1 MLDPKIIR
9 DKPELIKQMLKDR
22 AVEFDF
28 EKMLELNKTRKEMM
42 MQSDELKQKR
52 NQMSVKIGSEKKAGN
67 DASELLREMGEISKK
82 LDDLESLR
90 KTVDENYHNLSF
102 SIPNLVH
109 DSVPK
114 GADESFN
121 KQVRTWGEI
130 PKFDFEVKDH
140 IDLGLELDIVDIER
154 ASKTAG
160 ARFYYLK
167 DGLVKLGQALTAFAL
182 DFVSNKNY
190 NLIQPPYMI
199 NRQSMEGAVIA
210 DDFEDVIYKVQD
222 EDLFLIGTSEHA
234 IASMYYDE
242 ILEGSKIPLR
252 YASISPCFRR
262 EAGAHGKDQKGIFRV
277 HQFEKIEQFIF
288 CRPEESWEEHEKMI
302 KNTEEFYQQ
311 LEIPYRLM
319 LLSSGDMGK
328 VSAKTYDIEAWMAG
342 QNAYREIVS
351 CSNCIDYQSRRLK
364 IRFREKSN
372 EDTKYIHTL
381 NSTLVAIERTMVAIL
396 ENNQTKDG
404 HVEVPKVLQK
414 YFGAVSYTHL
424 TLPTILLV

>member
-28 EKMLELNKTRKEMM
+28 EKMLELNNTRKEMM

-167 DGLVKLGQALTAFAL
+167 DGLVKLGQSLTAFAL
-182 DFVSNKNY
+182 DFVSSKNY

-404 HVEVPKVLQK
+404 HVEIPKVLQK
-414 YFGAVSYTHL
+414 YFGDNM
-424 TLPTILLV
+424 I

>member
-1 MLDPKIIR
+1 MLDPKINR
-9 DKPELIKQMLKDR
+9 DKPELIKEMLKDR
-22 AVEFDF
+22 AIDFDL
-28 EKMLELNKTRKEMM
+28 EKMLELNKVRKEMM
-42 MQSDELKQKR
+42 HQSDELKQKR
-52 NQMSVKIGSEKKAGN
+52 NQMSTKIATEKKAGN
-67 DASELLREMGEISKK
+67 DASELLQQMSQISTE
-82 LDDLESLR
+82 LDDMENQR
-90 KTVDENYHNLSF
+90 KTIEVDYQKLSF
-102 SIPNLVH
+102 SIPNMIH
-109 DSVPK
+109 DSVPR
-114 GADESFN
+114 GVDGTFN
-121 KQVRTWGEI
+121 KQVRTWGDI

-140 IDLGLELDIVDIER
+140 IDLGLGLDIMDLER

-167 DGLVKLGQALTAFAL
+167 GGLVKLGQALTAFAL
-182 DFVSNKNY
+182 DFISKKNY
-190 NLIQPPYMI
+190 DLIQPPYMI

-210 DDFEDVIYKVQD
+210 DDFEEVIYKVQD

-234 IASMYYDE
+234 IASMHYDE

-252 YASISPCFRR
+252 YASISPCFRK

-277 HQFEKIEQFIF
+277 HQFEKVEQFVF
-288 CRPEESWEEHEKMI
+288 CRPEESWDEHEKMI
-302 KNTEEFYQQ
+302 QITEEFYQK
-311 LEIPYRLM
+311 LEIPYKLM

-328 VSAKTYDIEAWMAG
+328 VSAKTYDLEAWMAG

-351 CSNCIDYQSRRLK
+351 CSNCLDYQSRRLK

-404 HVEVPKVLQK
+404 LVHVPEVLQK
-414 YFGAVSYTHL
+414 YFGDETKL
-424 TLPTILLV
+424 MKLGK

>member
-9 DKPELIKQMLKDR
+9 DEPDRIMQMLKDR

-28 EKMLELNKTRKEMM
+28 EKMLDLNKSRKEMM
-42 MQSDELKQKR
+42 IQSDELKQKR

-67 DASELLREMGEISKK
+67 DASELLKEMGEISKK
-82 LDDLESLR
+82 LDELENLR
-90 KTVDENYHNLSF
+90 KTVDDDYHNLSF
-102 SIPNLVH
+102 SIPNLIH

-140 IDLGLELDIVDIER
+140 IDLGLELDIVDLER

-167 DGLVKLGQALTAFAL
+167 NGLVKLGQSLTAFAL
-182 DFVSNKNY
+182 DFVSGKNY

-252 YASISPCFRR
+252 YASISPCFRK

-351 CSNCIDYQSRRLK
+351 CSNCVDYQSRRLK
-364 IRFREKSN
+364 IRFRDKSN

-381 NSTLVAIERTMVAIL
+381 NSTLIAIERTMVAIL

-404 HVEVPKVLQK
+404 HVEIPKVLQK
-414 YFGAVSYTHL
+414 YFGDNM
-424 TLPTILLV
+424 I

>member
-9 DKPELIKQMLKDR
+9 DEPDRIKQMLRDR
-22 AVEFDF
+22 EVEFDF
-28 EKMLELNKTRKEMM
+28 EKMLELNKMRKEMM

-67 DASELLREMGEISKK
+67 DASELLKEMGEISKK
-82 LDDLESLR
+82 LDELENSR
-90 KTVDENYHNLSF
+90 KTVDGDYHNLSF
-102 SIPNLVH
+102 SIPNLIH

-114 GADESFN
+114 GADETFN

-140 IDLGLELDIVDIER
+140 IDLGLELDIVDLER

-167 DGLVKLGQALTAFAL
+167 DGLVKLGQSLTAFAL
-182 DFVSNKNY
+182 DFVSGKNY

-210 DDFEDVIYKVQD
+210 DDFEDVIYKVED

-252 YASISPCFRR
+252 YASISPCFRK

-288 CRPEESWEEHEKMI
+288 CRPEESWKEHEKMI
-302 KNTEEFYQQ
+302 ENTEEFYQQ

-351 CSNCIDYQSRRLK
+351 CSNCVDYQSRRLK
-364 IRFREKSN
+364 IRFRDKSN

-381 NSTLVAIERTMVAIL
+381 NSTLIAIERTMVAIL

-404 HVEVPKVLQK
+404 HVEIPKVLQK
-414 YFGAVSYTHL
+414 YFGDNM
-424 TLPTILLV
+424 I

>member
-222 EDLFLIGTSEHA
+222 EALFLIGTSEHA

-404 HVEVPKVLQK
+404 HIEIPKVLQK
-414 YFGAVSYTHL
+414 YFGDNM
-424 TLPTILLV
+424 I

>member
-52 NQMSVKIGSEKKAGN
+52 NQMSVKIGNEKKAGN
-67 DASELLREMGEISKK
+67 DASELLKEMGDISKK
-82 LDDLESLR
+82 LDELESDR

-102 SIPNLVH
+102 SIPNLIH

-121 KQVRTWGEI
+121 KEVRTWGEI
-130 PKFDFEVKDH
+130 PKFDFDVKDH
-140 IDLGLELDIVDIER
+140 IDLGLELDIVDLER

-167 DGLVKLGQALTAFAL
+167 DGLVKLGQSLTAFAL
-182 DFVSNKNY
+182 DFVSSKNY

-252 YASISPCFRR
+252 YASISPCFRK

-302 KNTEEFYQQ
+302 KSTEEFYQQ

-372 EDTKYIHTL
+372 EDTNYIHTL

-404 HVEVPKVLQK
+404 HVEIPKVLQK
-414 YFGAVSYTHL
+414 YFGDNM
-424 TLPTILLV
+424 I

>member
-167 DGLVKLGQALTAFAL
+167 DGLVKLGHSLTAFAL

-404 HVEVPKVLQK
+404 HVEIPKVLQK
-414 YFGAVSYTHL
+414 YFGDNM
-424 TLPTILLV
+424 I

>member
-182 DFVSNKNY
+182 DFVSSKNY

-404 HVEVPKVLQK
+404 HVEIPKVLQK
-414 YFGAVSYTHL
+414 YFGDNM
-424 TLPTILLV
+424 I

>member
-9 DKPELIKQMLKDR
+9 DKPELIKEMLKDR
-22 AVEFDF
+22 AIDFDL
-28 EKMLELNKTRKEMM
+28 EKMLELNKVRKEMM
-42 MQSDELKQKR
+42 QQSDELKQKR
-52 NQMSVKIGSEKKAGN
+52 NQMSTKIATEKKAGN
-67 DASELLREMGEISKK
+67 DASELLQQMSQISTE
-82 LDDLESLR
+82 LDDMANQR
-90 KTVDENYHNLSF
+90 KTIDVDYQKLPVSM
-102 SIPNLVH
+102 PNIIH
-109 DSVPK
+109 DSVPR
-114 GADESFN
+114 GVDGTFN
-121 KQVRTWGEI
+121 KQVRTWGNI

-140 IDLGLELDIVDIER
+140 IDLGLGLDIMDLER

-167 DGLVKLGQALTAFAL
+167 GGLVKLGQALTAFAL
-182 DFVSNKNY
+182 DFISKKNY
-190 NLIQPPYMI
+190 DLIQPPYMI

-210 DDFEDVIYKVQD
+210 DDFEEVIYKVQD

-234 IASMYYDE
+234 IASMHYDE

-252 YASISPCFRR
+252 YASISPCFRK

-277 HQFEKIEQFIF
+277 HQFEKVEQFVF
-288 CRPEESWEEHEKMI
+288 CRPEESWDEHEKMI
-302 KNTEEFYQQ
+302 QITEEFYQK
-311 LEIPYRLM
+311 LEIPYKLM

-328 VSAKTYDIEAWMAG
+328 VSAKTYDLEAWMAG

-351 CSNCIDYQSRRLK
+351 CSNCLDYQSRRLK

-404 HVEVPKVLQK
+404 LVHVPEVLQK
-414 YFGAVSYTHL
+414 YFGDETKL
-424 TLPTILLV
+424 MKLGK

>member
-52 NQMSVKIGSEKKAGN
+52 NQMSVKIGNEKKAGN
-67 DASELLREMGEISKK
+67 DASELLKEMGDISKK
-82 LDDLESLR
+82 LDELESDR

-102 SIPNLVH
+102 SIPNLIH

-121 KQVRTWGEI
+121 KEVRTWGEI
-130 PKFDFEVKDH
+130 PKFDFDVKDH
-140 IDLGLELDIVDIER
+140 IDLGLELDIVDLER

-167 DGLVKLGQALTAFAL
+167 DGLVKLGQSLTAFAL
-182 DFVSNKNY
+182 DFVSSKNY

-252 YASISPCFRR
+252 YASISPCFRK

-404 HVEVPKVLQK
+404 HIEIPKVLQK
-414 YFGAVSYTHL
+414 YFGDNM
-424 TLPTILLV
+424 I

>member
-9 DKPELIKQMLKDR
+9 DEPDRIKQMLKDR

-42 MQSDELKQKR
+42 MQSDDLKQKR

-67 DASELLREMGEISKK
+67 DASELLKEMGEISKK
-82 LDDLESLR
+82 LDELENLR

-102 SIPNLVH
+102 SIPNLIH

-114 GADESFN
+114 GVDESFN
-121 KQVRTWGEI
+121 QQIRTWGDI
-130 PKFDFEVKDH
+130 PKFDFDVKDH
-140 IDLGLELDIVDIER
+140 IDLGLELDIVDLER

-167 DGLVKLGQALTAFAL
+167 DGLVKLGQSLTAFAL
-182 DFVSNKNY
+182 DFMADKTY

-252 YASISPCFRR
+252 YASISPCFRK

-364 IRFREKSN
+364 IRFRDKSN

-404 HVEVPKVLQK
+404 HVEIPKVLQK
-414 YFGAVSYTHL
+414 YFGDNM
-424 TLPTILLV
+424 I

>member
-252 YASISPCFRR
+252 YASVSPCFRR

-404 HVEVPKVLQK
+404 HIEIPKVLQK
-414 YFGAVSYTHL
+414 YFGDNM
-424 TLPTILLV
+424 I

>member
-9 DKPELIKQMLKDR
+9 DKPELIKEMLKDR
-22 AVEFDF
+22 AIDFDL
-28 EKMLELNKTRKEMM
+28 EKMLELNKVRKEMM
-42 MQSDELKQKR
+42 QQSDELKQKR
-52 NQMSVKIGSEKKAGN
+52 NQMSTKIATEKKAGN
-67 DASELLREMGEISKK
+67 DASELLQQMSQISTE
-82 LDDLESLR
+82 LDDMENQR
-90 KTVDENYHNLSF
+90 KTIEVDYQKLSF
-102 SIPNLVH
+102 SIPNMIH
-109 DSVPK
+109 DSVPR
-114 GADESFN
+114 GVDGTFN
-121 KQVRTWGEI
+121 KQVRIWGDV

-140 IDLGLELDIVDIER
+140 IDLGLGLDIMDLER

-167 DGLVKLGQALTAFAL
+167 GGLVKLGQALTAFAL
-182 DFVSNKNY
+182 DFISKKNY
-190 NLIQPPYMI
+190 DLIQPPYMI

-210 DDFEDVIYKVQD
+210 DDFEEVIYKVQD

-234 IASMYYDE
+234 IASMHYDE

-252 YASISPCFRR
+252 YASISPCFRK

-277 HQFEKIEQFIF
+277 HQFEKVEQFVF
-288 CRPEESWEEHEKMI
+288 CRPEESWDEHEKMI
-302 KNTEEFYQQ
+302 QTTEEFYQK
-311 LEIPYRLM
+311 LEIPYKLM

-328 VSAKTYDIEAWMAG
+328 VSAKTYDLEAWMAG

-351 CSNCIDYQSRRLK
+351 CSNCLDYQSRRLK

-404 HVEVPKVLQK
+404 LVHVPEVLQK
-414 YFGAVSYTHL
+414 YFGDETKL
-424 TLPTILLV
+424 MKLGK

>member
-28 EKMLELNKTRKEMM
+28 EKMLELNNTRKEMM

-404 HVEVPKVLQK
+404 HVEIPKVLQK
-414 YFGAVSYTHL
+414 YFGDNM
-424 TLPTILLV
+424 I